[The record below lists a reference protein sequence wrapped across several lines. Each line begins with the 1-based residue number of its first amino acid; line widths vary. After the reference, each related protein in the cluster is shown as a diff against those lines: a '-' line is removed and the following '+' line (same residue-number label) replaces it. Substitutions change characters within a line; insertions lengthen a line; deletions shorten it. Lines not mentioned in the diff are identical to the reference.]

1 MNLFQQAVAA
11 RTARDGAIRTR
22 DGLTQEIRVLQQEDT
37 LLLQVSELFR
47 QMVDAELTDAVK
59 LTEQL
64 LTEGLQQVFPDQ
76 QLSVRSA
83 VDILRGKVSVEFV
96 VAHKHPDGTV
106 TEGVADQSFGGAVTT
121 VLSVLLRVILI
132 ARRQLRGILLMD
144 ETLPAVE
151 NRYLPNLVAFL
162 RALGDRMGIDM
173 LVVTHNPQLVSQAP
187 RAYRIKPTAS
197 GAKLEILHDE
207 DQG

>member
-1 MNLFQQAVAA
+1 MIFEQAIAVK
-11 RTARDGAIRTR
+11 TARDSAVRNL
-22 DGLTQEIRVLQQEDT
+22 DSLNKEVQGLQLEDT
-37 LLLQVSELFR
+37 LLLKVSELFR
-47 QMVDAELTDAVK
+47 QMVDSELTDAVK

-96 VAHKHPDGTV
+96 VAHKHADGTV

-144 ETLPAVE
+144 ETLPAIE

-162 RALGDRMGIDM
+162 RALGDRMGVDM

-187 RAYRIKPTAS
+187 RAYRIKPTQN
-197 GAKLEILHDE
+197 GAKLELVHDE
-207 DQG
+207 NQG